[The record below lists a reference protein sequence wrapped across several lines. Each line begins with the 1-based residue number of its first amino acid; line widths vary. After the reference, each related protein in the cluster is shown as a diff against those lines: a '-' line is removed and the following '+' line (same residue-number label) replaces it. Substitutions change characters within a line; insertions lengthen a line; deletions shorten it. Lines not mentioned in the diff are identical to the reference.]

1 MKTIVYILTASILLF
16 SCKKSDLTNSDSQ
29 YLSKIQSLLK
39 DSLSAADYAAID
51 FANIHNSDLSSGGRV
66 TRLGFTGKN
75 ILHDFI
81 VVQEDR
87 TGTITQAGIV
97 HLEGSISSPNNA
109 AKPSFNGRIEAST
122 LKREIKTSSVINNGF
137 VMSLHTAKVG
147 TNAVGVNLVAC
158 PDCTIPEVIVSSSY
172 SDSGISWGS
181 WMSFLS
187 MFGGGGWSNEYMMID
202 YRGGGGG
209 GSGGGNTSGDVV
221 TIDMEAPENKPAI
234 DAKKFMD
241 CFGNIPDNGATC
253 TITIASDIPVDGHPD
268 KFFNWSDASPGHTYI
283 ELYKAGSAGGIVS
296 QNIGFYPNSSWK
308 VVAGTNIASKI
319 GDDAGHEYNA
329 RYTISVSPAQL
340 QAAIN
345 AVNTYSSH
353 DYNISTFNCA
363 DFALTVFN
371 AAGGNLTIPKYQ
383 IPGYPNGSTG
393 SNTPQ
398 GLYNKISDL
407 AVAGNANAQTNGNK
421 AYGGTSKGP
430 CN

>member
-16 SCKKSDLTNSDSQ
+16 SCKKSELTNPENQYVSQ
-29 YLSKIQSLLK
+29 IRSLLK
-39 DSLSAADYAAID
+39 DSLSTADYAAVD
-51 FANIHNSDLSSGGRV
+51 FASIRTSALSQGGKV
-66 TRLGFTGKN
+66 TRLGFTGKK

-81 VVQEDR
+81 VIREDK
-87 TGTITQAGIV
+87 TGAITQAGIV
-97 HLEGSISSPNNA
+97 HLEGSISSPNTGA
-109 AKPSFNGRIEAST
+109 RPSFNGRIEAST
-122 LKREIKTSSVINNGF
+122 LKREIKASSVINNGF
-137 VMSLHTAKVG
+137 VMSLHAAKVG
-147 TNAVGVNLVAC
+147 TNAVGVNMAAC

-172 SDSGISWGS
+172 SGSGISWGA
-181 WMSFLS
+181 WMSFLA
-187 MFGGGGWSNEYMMID
+187 MFGGGGWGNEYMMID
-202 YRGGGGG
+202 YGGGGG
-209 GSGGGNTSGDVV
+209 GGGNTSGDVV

-234 DAKKFMD
+234 DPKKYMD

-253 TITIASDIPVDGHPD
+253 TITIASDIPVDGQPD

-283 ELYKAGSAGGIVS
+283 ELYKAGSSGGIVS

-308 VVAGTNIASKI
+308 VVAGTNISSKI

-353 DYNISTFNCA
+353 EYNISTFNCA
-363 DFALTVFN
+363 DFSLAVFN

-407 AVAGNANAQTNGNK
+407 AFAGNPNAQTNGNK
-421 AYGGTSKGP
+421 AYGGLSNGP

>member
-1 MKTIVYILTASILLF
+1 MKTIVYILTASILLI
-16 SCKKSDLTNSDSQ
+16 SCKKSELTNPESQ
-29 YLSKIQSLLK
+29 YVAQIQALLK
-39 DSLSAADYAAID
+39 DSLSATDYAAVD
-51 FANIHNSDLSSGGRV
+51 FASIRTSSLSQGGKV

-81 VVQEDR
+81 VVREDS
-87 TGTITQAGIV
+87 TGAITQAGIV
-97 HLEGSISSPNNA
+97 HLEGSVSSPNTA
-109 AKPSFNGRIEAST
+109 VKPSFNGRIEAST
-122 LKREIKTSSVINNGF
+122 LKRVVKTASIITNGF
-137 VMSLHTAKVG
+137 VMSLHTAKVSM
-147 TNAVGVNLVAC
+147 NAVGMNMADC
-158 PDCTIPEVIVSSSY
+158 PDCTLPEVVVSSSY
-172 SDSGISWGS
+172 SDSGISWGA
-181 WMSFLS
+181 WMSLLA
-187 MFGGGGWSNEYMMID
+187 MFGGGGWGNEYMVID
-202 YRGGGGG
+202 YGGGGG
-209 GSGGGNTSGDVV
+209 GGGYTSGNAI

-234 DAKKFMD
+234 DAKKYMD

-253 TITIASDIPVDGHPD
+253 TITIASDIPVDGQPD

-283 ELYKAGSAGGIVS
+283 ELYKAGSSGGIVS

-308 VVAGTNIASKI
+308 VVAGTNISSKI

-353 DYNISTFNCA
+353 EYNISSFNCA

-393 SNTPQ
+393 SSTPQ